1 MQTFFK
7 LEPSRSLTRT
17 FSLLSLYASTERF
30 SQSMRPS
37 VLFFFSLAYFLPFP
51 SFFLPPLS
59 SSFPSSPRAHSQCSK
74 FFFSFGF
81 SPPFSF
87 SFYPQRSPS
96 FAFARQ
102 VTVRRIPPRPLRDFP
117 EDSVCCLTSVHH
129 PSARSSMISSFRR
142 SRPRYVI
149 ADRLGSLARS
159 LALTGSRRSGYLGSA
174 GEAKL
179 GLGLTSR

>member
-37 VLFFFSLAYFLPFP
+37 VLFFSLLLISSLSPL
-51 SFFLPPLS
+51 SFFPRFHPLPSPLS
-59 SSFPSSPRAHSQCSK
+59 SRPLAVLQI
-74 FFFSFGF
+74 FFLFRLLS
-81 SPPFSF
+81 

>member
-37 VLFFFSLAYFLPFP
+37 VLFFSLLLISSLSPL
-51 SFFLPPLS
+51 SFFPRLS
-59 SSFPSSPRAHSQCSK
+59 SRPLAVLQI
-74 FFFSFGF
+74 FFLFRLLS
-81 SPPFSF
+81 

-159 LALTGSRRSGYLGSA
+159 L
-174 GEAKL
+174 
-179 GLGLTSR
+179 

>member
-37 VLFFFSLAYFLPFP
+37 VLFFSLLLISSLSPL
-51 SFFLPPLS
+51 SFFPRFHPLS
-59 SSFPSSPRAHSQCSK
+59 PPPSPRAHSQCSK

-159 LALTGSRRSGYLGSA
+159 L
-174 GEAKL
+174 
-179 GLGLTSR
+179 